1 MKAREVERKIK
12 KVSENKREMEIEEEE
27 ERLTARKL
35 GCYCCCPEET
45 PSRCQDFLKI
55 PRYPKRST
63 SANRIRTR
71 NEEQLMILYIFERA
85 CAHTHTHNFPVP
97 RKNHF
102 EELSRFTLIR
112 CRLIA
117 LHETETKTRR
127 FKMVEKSFWFHKE
140 TQKDGQIREGG
151 RKRENDAAKWSRDEK
166 GRGGKWL
173 KWSSFLHT

>member
-27 ERLTARKL
+27 ERLTAQKL

-85 CAHTHTHNFPVP
+85 CARTHTHIISLFRAKTILRSWVVS
-97 RKNHF
+97 HSF
-102 EELSRFTLIR
+102 GADWLL
-112 CRLIA
+112 C
-117 LHETETKTRR
+117 TKPKQRR
-127 FKMVEKSFWFHKE
+127 GDS
-140 TQKDGQIREGG
+140 
-151 RKRENDAAKWSRDEK
+151 
-166 GRGGKWL
+166 KWL
-173 KWSSFLHT
+173 RNRFGCTKRHKKTDR